1 MRISIE
7 QEGESQ
13 SITEEVL
20 LLVLTPR
27 LGQRLTQLQTH
38 RVQTLENSLL
48 PLSLDL
54 GHVRQRLPDPPA
66 VLLLDPLLQPLAAHQ
81 VEDTVL
87 QPQHS
92 NLYCY
97 INTRKEQ
104 ILFSNASTK
113 IKPKKLKRDYN
124 EMLYLLGL
132 YARGGKSFGIDIIMN
147 CSVFRLKMVNS
158 IR

>member
-38 RVQTLENSLL
+38 RVQALEDSLL

-92 NLYCY
+92 ILHWY
-97 INTRKEQ
+97 ITTKEQ

-113 IKPKKLKRDYN
+113 IKRKKLKRDYN

>member
-1 MRISIE
+1 MRIKIE
-7 QEGESQ
+7 LEGESQ

-27 LGQRLTQLQTH
+27 LGQRLPQLQTH

-54 GHVRQRLPDPPA
+54 GHVRQRLPHPPT

-92 NLYCY
+92 
-97 INTRKEQ
+97 IVIVIVIVISQQRKKYYSATHQ
-104 ILFSNASTK
+104 IK
-113 IKPKKLKRDYN
+113 RKK
-124 EMLYLLGL
+124 
-132 YARGGKSFGIDIIMN
+132 
-147 CSVFRLKMVNS
+147 
-158 IR
+158 